1 MKRCYSWIYM
11 QDGCIAYR
19 RVNRVNEVRSLMVK
33 RDNRMTDKV
42 FCVIYTIVCR
52 AKIALG
58 AHFRKVP
65 VASSALA
72 SPCATADDDLTAALD
87 VLRLRIPC
95 VTSSSSAARLNA
107 KSVVALLGDIP
118 LAAVTLQSSSEEAEP
133 PLKPAGHLMA
143 KRTFSGEIRPH
154 RSSPKNIGSLF
165 EDQEWVL
172 EKVLHYLIDDG
183 GLHEC
188 RRVSRKWNAVCNTL
202 PVKLRRVPRQHLHKV
217 LATFPNAVEVS
228 CTPRFSSNDFDVAR
242 QLAGMSSLEHLE
254 QLGYFTDRIHT
265 SVEINHRETFNRL
278 QSLGVYLKTASCENF
293 RNALQ
298 HLTGLRKLN
307 LEVSVRPSA
316 DPRSWRP
323 FTELEGLREL
333 ALSARLLKNGS
344 NQILFPSSALTKL
357 TINTGLPINM
367 SVPELLTVR
376 YHSKRVPL
384 LIRSSVF
391 SDSCLLRRYFTI
403 LESALSS
410 CEIR

>member
-19 RVNRVNEVRSLMVK
+19 RVSRVNEVRSLMVK

-42 FCVIYTIVCR
+42 FCVICTTVCR

-58 AHFRKVP
+58 GHFRKVP

-107 KSVVALLGDIP
+107 KSVVALFDDIP
-118 LAAVTLQSSSEEAEP
+118 LAAVTLQSSSEKAEP
-133 PLKPAGHLMA
+133 PQKHTGHLMA
-143 KRTFSGEIRPH
+143 KRTFSGETRPR
-154 RSSPKNIGSLF
+154 RSSPKNIGTLLKDECF
-165 EDQEWVL
+165 L

-188 RRVSRKWNAVCNTL
+188 RRVCRKWNAACKAL
-202 PVKLRRVPRQHLHKV
+202 PVKLRRVPRQDLHKV

-228 CTPRFSSNDFDVAR
+228 CTPRFPSDDLDVAR
-242 QLAGMSSLEHLE
+242 QLAGMSSLENLDRLE
-254 QLGYFTDRIHT
+254 YSTDGIYT
-265 SVEINHRETFNRL
+265 NVEINHEETYNRL
-278 QSLGVYLKTASCENF
+278 QSLGVFLNPASCESF
-293 RNALQ
+293 RNALP
-298 HLTGLRKLN
+298 HLTRLKKLN
-307 LEVSVRPSA
+307 VEVSLRPGV
-316 DPRSWRP
+316 DPRSWNP

-357 TINTGLPINM
+357 TVNTGYPIDM
-367 SVPELLTVR
+367 SAPELLTVR